1 MQKRWLQR
9 NDKRAQV
16 ALSPRFSR
24 VPLPIHTR
32 IHCPPR
38 LELSVYACVCEV
50 CIENENEIKE
60 GEEKRRSE
68 YERDKQTREN
78 KSDKESLCKT
88 ETGEKRRRT

>member
-1 MQKRWLQR
+1 M
-9 NDKRAQV
+9 
-16 ALSPRFSR
+16 
-24 VPLPIHTR
+24 
-32 IHCPPR
+32 
-38 LELSVYACVCEV
+38 YACVCEV